1 MLQNLQAILKFKTL
15 AYILKL
21 FCNSDEK
28 KQPCYIVTV
37 LKKKKK
43 MTTWWKRSIKLL
55 SYNGINLT
63 GK

>member
-28 KQPCYIVTV
+28 KQPLHSNCI
-37 LKKKKK
+37 KKEKENDHLVEKV
-43 MTTWWKRSIKLL
+43 
-55 SYNGINLT
+55 Y
-63 GK
+63 